1 MYKRLLSETVIYGI
15 GSILPRLIYFAL
27 NPLFTSQINT
37 AEFSKFG
44 QLYALVAFVNVVL
57 TMGFETAYFR
67 YSADNNFRH
76 KVFHTAFW
84 YVFVNAIIFLLA
96 MYIFK
101 MPVARIFN
109 YTENPE
115 YLIFFAWMA
124 FFDAVCMVPFA
135 YLRFTNQP
143 VKYTLIKIA
152 QNLFQVAL
160 VVLFFFVVPKE
171 FLQKIGMGSNVSY
184 PFVANVIGSFFG
196 VILLYPIIKQVKMF
210 FDWKLFKTMF
220 NYGWPI
226 MIAGLAFVTNEN
238 LDKILLRDMIDES
251 DAGAYNGCYKIATLM
266 ILMVTAYR
274 LGVEP
279 FFFKK
284 AMDKDAKK
292 SYADVMLYFV
302 MFCGFALVAL
312 LGNIGWVKKIIIPN
326 PDYWIAMKIVP
337 IVVIANFFFGIYYNL
352 STWYKVTDKTWVGT
366 VVSWVGA
373 FATIL
378 FNIIFIPKIGFIASA
393 WATLIAYGLMMIISY
408 FWGQYSYNIP
418 YKTKKI
424 LFYMMLSV
432 GFGLLGYNF
441 SESSFIIGN
450 LFVIAYLGIVFS
462 IEKSSLKMIES
473 LTNKNNRTT
482 KT

>member
-67 YSADNNFRH
+67 YSADKNLSHR
-76 KVFHTAFW
+76 VFHTAFW
-84 YVFVNAIIFLLA
+84 FVFVNAATFLLL
-96 MYIFK
+96 MYLLNIPIAKIFD
-101 MPVARIFN
+101 

-115 YLIFFAWMA
+115 YIIYFAWMA
-124 FFDAVCMVPFA
+124 FFDAICMVPFA

-143 VKYTLIKIA
+143 IRYAAIKII
-152 QNLFQVAL
+152 QNLFQVGL
-160 VVLFFFVVPKE
+160 VVLFFFVIPKE
-171 FLQKIGMGSNVSY
+171 FFQKIGMESNVSY

-196 VILLYPIIKQVKMF
+196 MLLLFPIIRQVRWF
-210 FDWKLFKTMF
+210 FDWKLFKKML
-220 NYGWPI
+220 NYGYPI

-251 DAGAYNGCYKIATLM
+251 EAGAYNGCYKIATLM

-284 AMDKDAKK
+284 AMDEDAKK

-312 LGNIGWVKKIIIPN
+312 LGNLDWIKKIIIPN

-337 IVVIANFFFGIYYNL
+337 IVVVANFFFGVYYNL
-352 STWYKVTDKTWVGT
+352 STWYKVTDKTYVGT
-366 VVSWVGA
+366 IVSWVGA
-373 FATIL
+373 GATIL

-393 WATLIAYGLMMIISY
+393 WATLIAYGLMMLISY
-408 FWGQYSYNIP
+408 FWGQSSYRIP
-418 YKTKKI
+418 YKTRKI
-424 LFYMMLSV
+424 VFYMVLSI
-432 GFGLLGYNF
+432 GFGMLGYHF
-441 SESSFIIGN
+441 SENSFIIGN
-450 LFVIAYLGIVFS
+450 LFVIAYVAIVYS
-462 IEKSSLKMIES
+462 IEKKSLKLIKDQA
-473 LTNKNNRTT
+473 LKN
-482 KT
+482 

>member
-67 YSADNNFRH
+67 YSADKNLSHR
-76 KVFHTAFW
+76 VFHTAFW
-84 YVFVNAIIFLLA
+84 FVFVNAATFLLL
-96 MYIFK
+96 MYLLNI
-101 MPVARIFN
+101 PIARIFD

-115 YLIFFAWMA
+115 YIIYFAWMA
-124 FFDAVCMVPFA
+124 FFDAICMVPFA

-143 VKYTLIKIA
+143 IKYAAIKII
-152 QNLFQVAL
+152 QNLFQVGL
-160 VVLFFFVVPKE
+160 VVLFFFVIPKE
-171 FLQKIGMGSNVSY
+171 FFQKIGMESNVSY

-196 VILLYPIIKQVKMF
+196 MLLLFPIIRQVRWF
-210 FDWKLFKTMF
+210 FDWKLFKKML
-220 NYGWPI
+220 NYDYPI

-251 DAGAYNGCYKIATLM
+251 EAGAYNGCYKIATLM

-284 AMDKDAKK
+284 AMDEDAKK

-312 LGNIGWVKKIIIPN
+312 LGNLDWIKKIIIPN

-337 IVVIANFFFGIYYNL
+337 IVVVANFFFGVYYNL
-352 STWYKVTDKTWVGT
+352 STWYKVTDKTYVGT
-366 VVSWVGA
+366 IVSWIGA
-373 FATIL
+373 GATIL

-393 WATLIAYGLMMIISY
+393 WATLIAYGLMMLISY
-408 FWGQYSYNIP
+408 FWGQSSYRIP
-418 YKTKKI
+418 YKTRKI
-424 LFYMMLSV
+424 VFYMVLSI
-432 GFGLLGYNF
+432 GFGMLGYHF
-441 SESSFIIGN
+441 SENSFIVGN
-450 LFVIAYLGIVFS
+450 LFVIAYVAIVYS
-462 IEKSSLKMIES
+462 IEKKSLKLINEQS
-473 LTNKNNRTT
+473 VKI
-482 KT
+482 K

>member
-67 YSADNNFRH
+67 YSADKNLSHR
-76 KVFHTAFW
+76 VFHTAFW
-84 YVFVNAIIFLLA
+84 FVFVNAATFLLL
-96 MYIFK
+96 MYLLNIPIAKIFD
-101 MPVARIFN
+101 

-115 YLIFFAWMA
+115 YIIYFAWMA
-124 FFDAVCMVPFA
+124 FFDAICMVPFA

-143 VKYTLIKIA
+143 IRYAAIKII
-152 QNLFQVAL
+152 QNLFQVGL
-160 VVLFFFVVPKE
+160 VVLFFFVIPKE
-171 FLQKIGMGSNVSY
+171 FFQKIGMESNVSY

-196 VILLYPIIKQVKMF
+196 MLLLFPIIRQVRWF
-210 FDWKLFKTMF
+210 FDWKLFKKML
-220 NYGWPI
+220 NYGYPI

-251 DAGAYNGCYKIATLM
+251 EAGAYNGCYKIATLM

-284 AMDKDAKK
+284 AMDEDAKK

-312 LGNIGWVKKIIIPN
+312 LGNLDWIKKIIIPN

-337 IVVIANFFFGIYYNL
+337 IVVVANFFFGVYYNL
-352 STWYKVTDKTWVGT
+352 STWYKVTDKTYVGT
-366 VVSWVGA
+366 IVSWVGA
-373 FATIL
+373 GATIL

-393 WATLIAYGLMMIISY
+393 WATLIAYGLMMLISY
-408 FWGQYSYNIP
+408 FWGQSSYRIP
-418 YKTKKI
+418 YKTRKI
-424 LFYMMLSV
+424 VFYMLLSI
-432 GFGLLGYNF
+432 GFGMLGYHF
-441 SESSFIIGN
+441 SENSFIVGN
-450 LFVIAYLGIVFS
+450 LFVIAYVAIVYS
-462 IEKSSLKMIES
+462 IEKKSLKLIKEQS
-473 LTNKNNRTT
+473 VKN
-482 KT
+482 

>member
-67 YSADNNFRH
+67 YSADKNLSHR
-76 KVFHTAFW
+76 VFHTAFW
-84 YVFVNAIIFLLA
+84 FVFVNAATFLLL
-96 MYIFK
+96 MYLLNI
-101 MPVARIFN
+101 PIARIFD

-115 YLIFFAWMA
+115 YIIYFAWMA
-124 FFDAVCMVPFA
+124 FFDAICMVPFA

-143 VKYTLIKIA
+143 IKYAAIKII
-152 QNLFQVAL
+152 QNLFQVGL
-160 VVLFFFVVPKE
+160 VVLFFFVIPKE
-171 FLQKIGMGSNVSY
+171 FFQKIGMESNVSY

-196 VILLYPIIKQVKMF
+196 MLLLFPIIRQVRWF
-210 FDWKLFKTMF
+210 FDWKLFKKML
-220 NYGWPI
+220 NYGYPI

-251 DAGAYNGCYKIATLM
+251 EAGAYNGCYKIATLM

-284 AMDKDAKK
+284 AMDEDAKK

-312 LGNIGWVKKIIIPN
+312 LGNLDWIKKIIIPN

-337 IVVIANFFFGIYYNL
+337 IVVVANFFFGVYYNL
-352 STWYKVTDKTWVGT
+352 STWYKVTDKTYVGT
-366 VVSWVGA
+366 IVSWVGA
-373 FATIL
+373 GATIL

-393 WATLIAYGLMMIISY
+393 WATLIAYGLMMLISY
-408 FWGQYSYNIP
+408 FWGQSSYRIP
-418 YKTKKI
+418 YKTRKI
-424 LFYMMLSV
+424 VFYMVLSI
-432 GFGLLGYNF
+432 GFGMLGYHF
-441 SESSFIIGN
+441 SENSFIVGN
-450 LFVIAYLGIVFS
+450 LFVIAYVAIVYS
-462 IEKSSLKMIES
+462 IEKKSLKLINEQS
-473 LTNKNNRTT
+473 VKI
-482 KT
+482 K

>member
-67 YSADNNFRH
+67 YSADKNLSHR
-76 KVFHTAFW
+76 VFHTAFW
-84 YVFVNAIIFLLA
+84 FVFVNAATFLLL
-96 MYIFK
+96 MYLLNI
-101 MPVARIFN
+101 PIARIFDYN
-109 YTENPE
+109 ENPE
-115 YLIFFAWMA
+115 YIIYFAWMA
-124 FFDAVCMVPFA
+124 FFDAICMVPFA

-143 VKYTLIKIA
+143 IRYAAIKII
-152 QNLFQVAL
+152 QNIFQVGL
-160 VVLFFFVVPKE
+160 VVLFFFVIPKE
-171 FLQKIGMGSNVSY
+171 FFHKIGMESNVSY

-196 VILLYPIIKQVKMF
+196 MLLLFPIIRQVRWF
-210 FDWKLFKTMF
+210 FDLKLFKKML
-220 NYGWPI
+220 NYGYPI

-251 DAGAYNGCYKIATLM
+251 EAGAYNGCYKIATLM

-284 AMDKDAKK
+284 AMDEDAKK

-312 LGNIGWVKKIIIPN
+312 LGNLDWIKKIIIPN

-337 IVVIANFFFGIYYNL
+337 IVVIANFFFGVYYNL
-352 STWYKVTDKTWVGT
+352 STWYKVTDKTYVGT
-366 VVSWVGA
+366 IVSWVGA
-373 FATIL
+373 GATIL

-393 WATLIAYGLMMIISY
+393 WATLIAYGLMMLISY
-408 FWGQYSYNIP
+408 FWGQSSYRIP
-418 YKTKKI
+418 YKTRKI
-424 LFYMMLSV
+424 VFYMVLSI
-432 GFGLLGYNF
+432 GFGMLGYHF
-441 SESSFIIGN
+441 SENSFIIGN
-450 LFVIAYLGIVFS
+450 LFVIAYVAIVYS
-462 IEKSSLKMIES
+462 IEKKSLKLIKEQS
-473 LTNKNNRTT
+473 VKN
-482 KT
+482 

>member
-67 YSADNNFRH
+67 YSADKNLSHR
-76 KVFHTAFW
+76 VFHTAFW
-84 YVFVNAIIFLLA
+84 FVFVNAATFLLL
-96 MYIFK
+96 MYLLNI
-101 MPVARIFN
+101 PIARIFD

-115 YLIFFAWMA
+115 YIIYFAWMA
-124 FFDAVCMVPFA
+124 FFDAICMVPFA

-143 VKYTLIKIA
+143 IKYAAIKII
-152 QNLFQVAL
+152 QNLFQVGL
-160 VVLFFFVVPKE
+160 VVLFFFVIPKE
-171 FLQKIGMGSNVSY
+171 FFQKIGMESNVSY

-196 VILLYPIIKQVKMF
+196 MLLLFPIIRQVRWF
-210 FDWKLFKTMF
+210 FDWKLFKKML
-220 NYGWPI
+220 NYGYPI

-251 DAGAYNGCYKIATLM
+251 EAGAYNGCYKIATLM

-284 AMDKDAKK
+284 AMDEDAKK

-312 LGNIGWVKKIIIPN
+312 LGNLDWIKKIIIPN

-337 IVVIANFFFGIYYNL
+337 IVVVANFFFGVYYNL
-352 STWYKVTDKTWVGT
+352 STWYKVTDKTYVGT
-366 VVSWVGA
+366 IVSWIGA
-373 FATIL
+373 GATIL

-393 WATLIAYGLMMIISY
+393 WATLIAYGLMMLISY
-408 FWGQYSYNIP
+408 FWGQSSYRIP
-418 YKTKKI
+418 YKTRKI
-424 LFYMMLSV
+424 VFYMVLSI
-432 GFGLLGYNF
+432 GFGMLGYHF
-441 SESSFIIGN
+441 SENSFIVGN
-450 LFVIAYLGIVFS
+450 LFVIAYVAIVYS
-462 IEKSSLKMIES
+462 IEKKSLKLINEQS
-473 LTNKNNRTT
+473 VKI
-482 KT
+482 K

>member
-67 YSADNNFRH
+67 YSADKNLSHR
-76 KVFHTAFW
+76 VFHTAFW
-84 YVFVNAIIFLLA
+84 FVFVNAATFLLL
-96 MYIFK
+96 MYLLNI
-101 MPVARIFN
+101 PIARIFD

-115 YLIFFAWMA
+115 YIIYFAWMA
-124 FFDAVCMVPFA
+124 FFDAICMVPFA

-143 VKYTLIKIA
+143 IKYAAVKII
-152 QNLFQVAL
+152 QNLFQVGL
-160 VVLFFFVVPKE
+160 VVLFFFVIPKE
-171 FLQKIGMGSNVSY
+171 FFQKIGMESNVSY

-196 VILLYPIIKQVKMF
+196 MLLLFPIIRQVRWF
-210 FDWKLFKTMF
+210 FDWKLFKKML
-220 NYGWPI
+220 NYGYPI

-251 DAGAYNGCYKIATLM
+251 EAGAYNGCYKIATLM

-284 AMDKDAKK
+284 AMDEDAKK

-312 LGNIGWVKKIIIPN
+312 LGNLDWIKKIIIPN
-326 PDYWIAMKIVP
+326 PDYWVAMKIVP
-337 IVVIANFFFGIYYNL
+337 IVVIANFFFGVYYNL
-352 STWYKVTDKTWVGT
+352 STWYKVTDKTYVGT
-366 VVSWVGA
+366 IVSWVGA
-373 FATIL
+373 GATIL

-393 WATLIAYGLMMIISY
+393 WATLIAYGLMMLISY
-408 FWGQYSYNIP
+408 FWGQSCYRIP
-418 YKTKKI
+418 YKTRKI
-424 LFYMMLSV
+424 VFYMVLSI
-432 GFGLLGYNF
+432 GFGMLGYHF
-441 SESSFIIGN
+441 SENSFIIGN
-450 LFVIAYLGIVFS
+450 LFVIAYVAIVYS
-462 IEKSSLKMIES
+462 IEKKSLKLIKEQS
-473 LTNKNNRTT
+473 VKN
-482 KT
+482 

>member
-67 YSADNNFRH
+67 YSADKNLSHR
-76 KVFHTAFW
+76 VFHTAFW
-84 YVFVNAIIFLLA
+84 FVFVNAATFLLL
-96 MYIFK
+96 MYLLNI
-101 MPVARIFN
+101 PIARIFD

-115 YLIFFAWMA
+115 YIIYFAWMA
-124 FFDAVCMVPFA
+124 FFDAICMVPFA

-143 VKYTLIKIA
+143 IKYAAIKII
-152 QNLFQVAL
+152 QNLFQVGL
-160 VVLFFFVVPKE
+160 VVLFFFVIPKE
-171 FLQKIGMGSNVSY
+171 FFQKIGMESNVSY

-196 VILLYPIIKQVKMF
+196 MLLLFPIIRQVRWF
-210 FDWKLFKTMF
+210 FDWKLFKRML
-220 NYGWPI
+220 NYGYPI

-251 DAGAYNGCYKIATLM
+251 EAGAYNGCYKIATLM

-284 AMDKDAKK
+284 AMDEDAKK

-312 LGNIGWVKKIIIPN
+312 LGNLDWIKKIIIPN
-326 PDYWIAMKIVP
+326 PDYWVAMKIVP
-337 IVVIANFFFGIYYNL
+337 IVVIANFFFGVYYNL
-352 STWYKVTDKTWVGT
+352 STWYKVTDKTYVGT
-366 VVSWVGA
+366 IVSWVGA
-373 FATIL
+373 GATIL

-393 WATLIAYGLMMIISY
+393 WATLIAYGLMMLISY
-408 FWGQYSYNIP
+408 FWGQSSYRIP
-418 YKTKKI
+418 YKTRKI
-424 LFYMMLSV
+424 VFYMVLSI
-432 GFGLLGYNF
+432 GFGMLGYHF
-441 SESSFIIGN
+441 SENSFIVGN
-450 LFVIAYLGIVFS
+450 LFVIAYVAIVYS
-462 IEKSSLKMIES
+462 IEKKSLKLIKEQS
-473 LTNKNNRTT
+473 VKN
-482 KT
+482 

>member
-67 YSADNNFRH
+67 YSADKNLSHR
-76 KVFHTAFW
+76 VFHTAFW
-84 YVFVNAIIFLLA
+84 FVFVNALTFLLA
-96 MYIFK
+96 MYLLN
-101 MPVARIFN
+101 MPIARIFDYN
-109 YTENPE
+109 ENPE
-115 YLIFFAWMA
+115 YIIYFAWMA
-124 FFDAVCMVPFA
+124 FFDAICMVTFA

-143 VKYTLIKIA
+143 IKYAAIKII
-152 QNLFQVAL
+152 QNIFQVGL
-160 VVLFFFVVPKE
+160 VVLFFFVIPNE
-171 FLQKIGMGSNVSY
+171 FFQNIGMESNVSY

-196 VILLYPIIKQVKMF
+196 MLLLFPIIRQVRWF
-210 FDWKLFKTMF
+210 FDWQLFKKML
-220 NYGWPI
+220 NYGYPI

-251 DAGAYNGCYKIATLM
+251 EAGAYNGCYKIATLM

-284 AMDKDAKK
+284 AMDEDAKK

-312 LGNIGWVKKIIIPN
+312 LGNLDWIKKIIIPN

-337 IVVIANFFFGIYYNL
+337 IVVIANFFFGVYYNL
-352 STWYKVTDKTWVGT
+352 STWYKVTDKTYVGT
-366 VVSWVGA
+366 IVSWVGA
-373 FATIL
+373 GATIL

-393 WATLIAYGLMMIISY
+393 WATLIAYGLMMLISY
-408 FWGQYSYNIP
+408 FWGQSSYRIP
-418 YKTKKI
+418 YKTRKI
-424 LFYMMLSV
+424 VFYMALSI
-432 GFGLLGYNF
+432 GFGLLGYHF
-441 SESSFIIGN
+441 SENSFIFGN
-450 LFVIAYLGIVFS
+450 LFVIAYVAIVYS
-462 IEKSSLKMIES
+462 IEKKSLKLIKEQS
-473 LTNKNNRTT
+473 VKN
-482 KT
+482 

>member
-67 YSADNNFRH
+67 YSADKNLSHR
-76 KVFHTAFW
+76 VFHTAFW
-84 YVFVNAIIFLLA
+84 FVFVNAATFLLL
-96 MYIFK
+96 MYLLNIPIAKIFD
-101 MPVARIFN
+101 

-115 YLIFFAWMA
+115 YIIYFAWMA
-124 FFDAVCMVPFA
+124 FFDAICMVPFA

-143 VKYTLIKIA
+143 IRYAAIKII
-152 QNLFQVAL
+152 QNLFQVGL
-160 VVLFFFVVPKE
+160 VVLFFFVIPKE
-171 FLQKIGMGSNVSY
+171 FFQKIGMESNVSY

-196 VILLYPIIKQVKMF
+196 MLLLFPIIRQVRWF
-210 FDWKLFKTMF
+210 FDWKLFKKML
-220 NYGWPI
+220 NYGYPI

-251 DAGAYNGCYKIATLM
+251 EAGAYNGCYKIATLM

-284 AMDKDAKK
+284 AMDEDAKK

-312 LGNIGWVKKIIIPN
+312 LGNLDWIKKIIIPN

-337 IVVIANFFFGIYYNL
+337 IVVVANFFFGVYYNL
-352 STWYKVTDKTWVGT
+352 STWYKVTDKTYVGT
-366 VVSWVGA
+366 IVSWIGA
-373 FATIL
+373 GATIL

-393 WATLIAYGLMMIISY
+393 WATLIAYGLMMLISY
-408 FWGQYSYNIP
+408 FWGQSSYRIP
-418 YKTKKI
+418 YKTRKI
-424 LFYMMLSV
+424 VFYMVLSI
-432 GFGLLGYNF
+432 GFGMLGYHF
-441 SESSFIIGN
+441 SENSFIIGN
-450 LFVIAYLGIVFS
+450 LFVIAYVAIVYS
-462 IEKSSLKMIES
+462 IEKKSLKLIKDQA
-473 LTNKNNRTT
+473 LKN
-482 KT
+482 